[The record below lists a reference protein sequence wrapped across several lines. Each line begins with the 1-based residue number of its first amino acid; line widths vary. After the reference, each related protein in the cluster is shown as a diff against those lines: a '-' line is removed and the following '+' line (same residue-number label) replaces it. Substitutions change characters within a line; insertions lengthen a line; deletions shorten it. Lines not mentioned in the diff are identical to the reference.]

1 MVCRSQAPRQLW
13 EPNKYCP
20 LNKHSQDGR
29 AFWQV
34 LHSMPSPTGSHILSS
49 LCRVRDWTKVV
60 PQMQEQVDAEWFHSS
75 LKHTHSKF
83 CQEHTQH
90 LRERCL
96 QSAISSTCGKLAPPM
111 IWVCDCRWDWM
122 CQYKASQWKHHPS
135 CSRHVRPSFKRQWI
149 WSTGNWRLAWMSENC
164 QCMALNQKGLA
175 YSLVRG

>member
-1 MVCRSQAPRQLW
+1 
-13 EPNKYCP
+13 
-20 LNKHSQDGR
+20 
-29 AFWQV
+29 
-34 LHSMPSPTGSHILSS
+34 MPSPTGSRILSS

-111 IWVCDCRWDWM
+111 IWVCDCHWDWM

-135 CSRHVRPSFKRQWI
+135 CSHHVGHSFKRQWI
-149 WSTGNWRLAWMSENC
+149 WLTGNWRLALAERELPMYGIEPERP
-164 QCMALNQKGLA
+164 GLCTGERVLQVVVWRLRVSHKELTCVFVHLG
-175 YSLVRG
+175 YHKLWLITEQL